1 MSEADE
7 LRARAFHEAGH
18 VVVMWALGLADV
30 KSVTIAEGDDH
41 QGQVENDPRLAA
53 FVEAV
58 RDGGVHN
65 LLRLVALGAAAG
77 AAAEHEAL
85 GAFRLDTFGV
95 LARLGPDPD
104 PAGAFTYLATIP
116 RVGPESV
123 GPGSDAAGVL
133 TFLATLPKAD
143 RESASMDVAG
153 SAMEILKERWAA
165 VEALA
170 SALVEQ
176 ETLTGD
182 EVRLLLSLAEE
193 QRAVSDTGSDSRRAR

>member
-1 MSEADE
+1 MT
-7 LRARAFHEAGH
+7 L
-18 VVVMWALGLADV
+18 ALGLADI

-41 QGQVENDPRLAA
+41 HGLVENNPRPAA
-53 FVEAV
+53 FEEAV
-58 RDGGVHN
+58 VDGDVRH
-65 LLRLVALGAAAG
+65 LMRLVALGVAAG

-85 GAFRLDTFGV
+85 GGFRLDSFGI
-95 LARLGPDPD
+95 LAPLADPD

-116 RVGPESV
+116 QVGWESV

-133 TFLATLPKAD
+133 AFLATLPKAD

-153 SAMEILKERWAA
+153 SAMEILRGRWAA

-170 SALVEQ
+170 SALVER

-182 EVRLLLSLAEE
+182 EVRRLLNLAEE
-193 QRAVSDTGSDSRRAR
+193 LEGS